1 MSRRCAVTGKSH
13 VKGRRYQTRGIAKK
27 QGGIGINITGWSK
40 RRFKINL
47 MKKRFYLED
56 EKRWV
61 TLRVTK
67 HGMRIIDKIGV
78 KKAMARGDL
87 QKAS

>member
-1 MSRRCAVTGKSH
+1 MSRRCEVTGKRH
-13 VKGRRYQTRGIAKK
+13 AKGRCIKKRGIAKK
-27 QGGIGINITGWSK
+27 NGGIGLNITGWSK

-78 KKAMARGDL
+78 KKAMARGEL